1 MNKMSVGFRKSFLG
15 FNCEDV
21 MYYIEDSHK
30 SFMKKEEELNGK
42 ISELN
47 KTVSDLS
54 SDIEDLNKTNE
65 ALQDKVKEYTSK
77 QDEIER
83 LSQNIGKLYLVAQ
96 SNAKAIVKNSVDSI
110 GIASNEVNKN
120 IDSIDLTHKALDEL
134 KEKILEMSTQFIKNT
149 DELCESLNAAKEMLT
164 DKDNSTNEHINDF
177 ESLYAEI
184 TK

>member
-21 MYYIEDSHK
+21 MSYIEDSHK

-47 KTVSDLS
+47 KTVSNLS

-110 GIASNEVNKN
+110 GIASNEV
-120 IDSIDLTHKALDEL
+120 
-134 KEKILEMSTQFIKNT
+134 
-149 DELCESLNAAKEMLT
+149 
-164 DKDNSTNEHINDF
+164 
-177 ESLYAEI
+177 
-184 TK
+184 

>member
-1 MNKMSVGFRKSFLG
+1 MSVGFRKSFLG

-21 MYYIEDSHK
+21 MSYIEDSHK

-164 DKDNSTNEHINDF
+164 DKDNSTNEHINKF
-177 ESLYAEI
+177 ESLYTEI